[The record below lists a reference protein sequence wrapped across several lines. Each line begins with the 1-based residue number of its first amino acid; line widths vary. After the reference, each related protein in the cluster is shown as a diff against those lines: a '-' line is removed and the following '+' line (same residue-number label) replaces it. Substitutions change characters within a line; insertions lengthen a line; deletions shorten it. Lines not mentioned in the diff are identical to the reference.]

1 MARQRIYQDDTSST
15 SSSTVSESSP
25 LLTKRIHDTD
35 HTTVRQEFKWLLL
48 NSLPIIG
55 TYLLQASFQLAS
67 IFTLGHLVGIYP
79 SISSMTVTY
88 INNRRAQW
96 N

>member
-1 MARQRIYQDDTSST
+1 MQHRAIYHSDDNDQDTCST
-15 SSSTVSESSP
+15 SSSTVSLSLSESTP
-25 LLTKRIHDTD
+25 LLLTQKLHDLD

-67 IFTLGHLVGIYP
+67 IFTLGHLVN
-79 SISSMTVTY
+79 TK
-88 INNRRAQW
+88 
-96 N
+96 